1 MRTGR
6 ALALLIAT
14 SMLICII
21 PFSNAGSAPTNG
33 GTYDVSTDETWNMG
47 SELNAIVTVEAGATL
62 TIATDYTLPAG
73 ASITVEQGGTLRV
86 EEGSLTGADFAQA
99 VRMTPNVPTSLL
111 AHSSVASGAFS
122 LRIVAP
128 SGNDMSGWS
137 VSWDDIPAQDMTG
150 DEHVINFS
158 SPKADFRLDFALN
171 PGSFTDLVIDRIEID
186 EEGSVTATPAY
197 LADPFNCR
205 IAAEYGTS
213 FPLTI
218 AGSAHFENSAIT
230 GADVMITGAVTTT
243 NADFMASGPLNVRGE
258 GSSLMMTGG
267 TVKMSSEDHDVNAD
281 GLASLGLGNAFGV
294 QGTGGLI
301 DLWERN
307 IEEQEIHIPIG
318 STCTGGYCVEYAI
331 HNIGPSEG
339 TIYRFNVDG
348 VALVPARTVEIG
360 TCDGSN
366 CTVWSEGADI
376 EITNFRTAWNLGTGM
391 DSWSEGT
398 LVRLPWDVSTF
409 EILPHLG
416 HPVISVD
423 SVNIPDDTGKIGNSI
438 PVEITVTNSGV
449 DAAAIYIRC
458 NIAGFDDDGVWMTT
472 DSYADMTP
480 VYSAMLLDAGE
491 TETLNANWTYGSEG
505 DAGLD
510 CYVEIPTQFMDS
522 EPFISKESANSTSDG
537 IEATVSWNTVD
548 EESGSMLIMLAA
560 LGLTVIIGLAVAIR
574 FATVDT
580 RTDDREVH
588 HEGDEEDERVDRFA
602 EMMDEEDES

>member
-6 ALALLIAT
+6 ALALLLAT
-14 SMLICII
+14 SMLICMI
-21 PFSNAGSAPTNG
+21 PLSNAGSAPTNG
-33 GTYDVSTDETWNMG
+33 GIYDVSTDETWNMG

-62 TIATDYTLPAG
+62 TISADYTVPAG
-73 ASITVEQGGTLRV
+73 ASITVEEGGTLRV
-86 EEGSLTGADFAQA
+86 EDGSLTGADFAQA

-111 AHSSVASGAFS
+111 AQSSVASGAFS

-137 VSWDDIPAQDMTG
+137 VSWDDIPAQDMSG

-158 SPKADFRLDFALN
+158 TPKADFRLDFALN
-171 PGSFTDLVIDRIEID
+171 PGSFTDLVIDHLEID
-186 EEGSVTATPAY
+186 DGGSITSTPAY
-197 LADPFNCR
+197 LAEPFNCR
-205 IAAEYGTS
+205 IAAEYGS
-213 FPLTI
+213 AFPLNV

-230 GADVMITGAVTTT
+230 GAHVMITGAVTTT
-243 NADFMASGPLNVRGE
+243 NADFMASGPLYVRGE

-267 TVKMSSEDHDVNAD
+267 TVKMSSEDHDVDAD

-294 QGTGGLI
+294 EGTGGLI

-331 HNIGPSEG
+331 HNIGPGEG
-339 TIYRFNVDG
+339 TIERFNVEG

-391 DSWSEGT
+391 DSWSGGT

-409 EILPHLG
+409 EILPYLS

-423 SVNIPDDTGKIGNSI
+423 SVNIPDETGKIGSSI
-438 PVEITVTNSGV
+438 PVEITVTNSGD

-458 NIAGFDDDGVWMTT
+458 NIAGT

-491 TETLNANWTYGSEG
+491 TETLNANWSYGAEG

-510 CYVEIPTQFMDS
+510 CYVEIPLQFMDS
-522 EPFISKESANSTSDG
+522 SPFISKESASSTRDG
-537 IEATVSWNTVD
+537 SNATVSWSTAE
-548 EESGSMLIMLAA
+548 EESGSMLIMLVA
-560 LGLTVIIGLAVAIR
+560 LGLSVIIGLAVAIR
-574 FATVDT
+574 FAMVESEP
-580 RTDDREVH
+580 DDREVH
-588 HEGDEEDERVDRFA
+588 HGDEEEDERVDRFA
-602 EMMDEEDES
+602 EMMDEEDEDDS

>member
-6 ALALLIAT
+6 ALALLLAT
-14 SMLICII
+14 SMLICMI
-21 PFSNAGSAPTNG
+21 PMSNAGSAPTNG
-33 GTYDVSTDETWNMG
+33 GIYNVSTDETWNMG
-47 SELNAIVTVEAGATL
+47 SELDAIVTVEAGATL

-99 VRMTPNVPTSLL
+99 VRMIPNEPTSLL

-128 SGNDMSGWS
+128 SGNNMSGWS

-171 PGSFTDLVIDRIEID
+171 PGSFTDLVIDHLEID
-186 EEGSVTATPAY
+186 DGGSVTSTPAY
-197 LADPFNCR
+197 LADPFNCF
-205 IAAEYGTS
+205 IAAEQGSS

-218 AGSAHFENSAIT
+218 DGSAHFENSAIT

-267 TVKMSSEDHDVNAD
+267 TVKMSAADHDVNGD

-294 QGTGGLI
+294 EGTGGLI

-307 IEEQEIHIPIG
+307 IEQQEIHIPIG

-331 HNIGPSEG
+331 HNIGPGEG
-339 TIYRFNVDG
+339 TIERFNVEG

-360 TCDGSN
+360 TCDGAN
-366 CTVWSEGADI
+366 CTVWSEGATI
-376 EITNFRTAWNLGTGM
+376 EVTNFRTAWNLDSNM
-391 DSWSEGT
+391 NSWSRAT
-398 LVRLPWDVSTF
+398 FVPLPWDVSTF
-409 EILPHLG
+409 EILPHLD

-423 SVNIPDDTGKIGNSI
+423 SVNIPDETGSAGSSI
-438 PVEITVTNSGV
+438 PVEVTVTNSGTEG
-449 DAAAIYIRC
+449 AAIFMRC
-458 NIAGFDDDGVWMTT
+458 NIAGT

-491 TETLNANWTYGSEG
+491 TETLDANWTYHTEG
-505 DAGLD
+505 EVGLD
-510 CYVEIPTQFMDS
+510 CYVEEPFQFMDAT
-522 EPFISKESANSTSDG
+522 PFISKGAANSTRGGSE
-537 IEATVSWNTVD
+537 IVTVAWESTN
-548 EESGSMLIMLAA
+548 EESGSIIIMLVA
-560 LGLTVIIGLAVAIR
+560 LGLSVIIGLGVAIR
-574 FATVDT
+574 FAAVDT
-580 RTDDREVH
+580 QSDGREIQ
-588 HEGDEEDERVDRFA
+588 HEADEEDGRVDRFA
-602 EMMDEEDES
+602 EMLDEDGES

>member
-6 ALALLIAT
+6 ALALLLAT
-14 SMLICII
+14 SMLICMI
-21 PFSNAGSAPTNG
+21 PMSNAGSAPTNG
-33 GTYDVSTDETWNMG
+33 GIYNVSTDETWNMG
-47 SELNAIVTVEAGATL
+47 SELDAIVTVEAGATL

-99 VRMTPNVPTSLL
+99 VRMIPNEPTSLL

-128 SGNDMSGWS
+128 SGNNMSGWS

-150 DEHVINFS
+150 NEHVINFS

-171 PGSFTDLVIDRIEID
+171 PGSFTDLVIDHLEID
-186 EEGSVTATPAY
+186 DGGSVTSTPAY
-197 LADPFNCR
+197 LADPFNCF
-205 IAAEYGTS
+205 IAAEQGSS

-218 AGSAHFENSAIT
+218 DGSAHFENSAIT
-230 GADVMITGAVTTT
+230 GADVLITGAVTTT

-267 TVKMSSEDHDVNAD
+267 TVKMSAADHDVNGD

-294 QGTGGLI
+294 EGTGGLI

-307 IEEQEIHIPIG
+307 IEQQEIHIPIG

-331 HNIGPSEG
+331 HNIGPGEG
-339 TIYRFNVDG
+339 TIERFNVEG

-360 TCDGSN
+360 TCDGAN
-366 CTVWSEGADI
+366 CTVWSEGATI
-376 EITNFRTAWNLGTGM
+376 EVTNFRTAWNLDSNM
-391 DSWSEGT
+391 NSWSRAT
-398 LVRLPWDVSTF
+398 FVPLPWDVSTF
-409 EILPHLG
+409 EILPYLD

-423 SVNIPDDTGKIGNSI
+423 SVNIPDETGSAGSSI
-438 PVEITVTNSGV
+438 PVEVTVTNSGTEG
-449 DAAAIYIRC
+449 AAIFMRC
-458 NIAGFDDDGVWMTT
+458 NIAGT

-491 TETLNANWTYGSEG
+491 TETFDANWTYHTEG
-505 DAGLD
+505 EVGLD
-510 CYVEIPTQFMDS
+510 CYVEEPFQFMDAT
-522 EPFISKESANSTSDG
+522 PFISKGAANSTRGGSE
-537 IEATVSWNTVD
+537 IVTVSWDNAVMD
-548 EESGSMLIMLAA
+548 DDGSMLILLGA
-560 LGLTVIIGLAVAIR
+560 LGLSIIIGLAVAIR
-574 FATVDT
+574 FASAEMS
-580 RTDDREVH
+580 DDREIDH
-588 HEGDEEDERVDRFA
+588 DSPDEGRVDRFA
-602 EMMDEEDES
+602 EMMDEENEDDS

>member
-6 ALALLIAT
+6 ALALLLAT
-14 SMLICII
+14 SMLICMI

-33 GTYDVSTDETWNMG
+33 GIYDVSTDETWNMG

-62 TIATDYTLPAG
+62 TIATDYTVPAG

-86 EEGSLTGADFAQA
+86 EDGSLTGADFAQA
-99 VRMTPNVPTSLL
+99 VRMTPNVPTSLM
-111 AHSSVASGAFS
+111 AHSNVASGAFS

-128 SGNDMSGWS
+128 AGNNMSGWS

-150 DEHVINFS
+150 DVHVINFT
-158 SPKADFRLDFALN
+158 SPKDDFRLDFALN
-171 PGSFTDLVIDRIEID
+171 PGSFTDLVIDHVEID
-186 EEGSVTATPAY
+186 EGGSITSTPAY
-197 LADPFNCR
+197 LAEPFNCR
-205 IAAEYGTS
+205 IAAEHGTS

-218 AGSAHFENSAIT
+218 AGSAHFEDSTIT

-243 NADFMASGPLNVRGE
+243 NADFMASGPLYVRGE

-267 TVKMSSEDHDVNAD
+267 TVKMSSEDHDVDAD

-294 QGTGGLI
+294 EGTGGLI

-339 TIYRFNVDG
+339 TIQRFNVEG

-391 DSWSEGT
+391 DSWSEGS

-409 EILPHLG
+409 EILPYLD

-423 SVNIPDDTGKIGNSI
+423 SVNIPDETGKIGNSI
-438 PVEITVTNSGV
+438 PVEITVTNSGA

-458 NIAGFDDDGVWMTT
+458 NIAGT

-491 TETLNANWTYGSEG
+491 TEVLNANWTYGAEG

-522 EPFISKESANSTSDG
+522 SPFISKVSANSTRGGSD
-537 IEATVSWNTVD
+537 ATVSWSATD
-548 EESGSMLIMLAA
+548 DESGSMLIMLAA
-560 LGLTVIIGLAVAIR
+560 LGLSVIIGLAVAIR
-574 FATVDT
+574 FAAVDT
-580 RTDDREVH
+580 GADDREVNH
-588 HEGDEEDERVDRFA
+588 GSDDEDDEEDERVDRFA
-602 EMMDEEDES
+602 KMMDEDDED

>member
-6 ALALLIAT
+6 ALALLLAT
-14 SMLICII
+14 SMLICMI

-33 GTYDVSTDETWNMG
+33 GIYDVSTDETWNMG

-62 TIATDYTLPAG
+62 TISADYTVPAG
-73 ASITVEQGGTLRV
+73 ASITVEEGGTLRV
-86 EEGSLTGADFAQA
+86 EDGSLTGADFAQA
-99 VRMTPNVPTSLL
+99 VRMTPNVPTSLM

-137 VSWDDIPAQDMTG
+137 VSWDDIPAQDMAG

-158 SPKADFRLDFALN
+158 TPKADFRLDFTLN
-171 PGSFTDLVIDRIEID
+171 PGSFTDLVIDHLEID
-186 EEGSVTATPAY
+186 EGGSVTSTPAY
-197 LADPFNCR
+197 LAEPFNCR
-205 IAAEYGTS
+205 IAAEYGS
-213 FPLTI
+213 AFPLNI
-218 AGSAHFENSAIT
+218 AGSAHFEDSAIT
-230 GADVMITGAVTTT
+230 GAHVMITGAVTTT
-243 NADFMASGPLNVRGE
+243 NADFMASGPLYVRGE

-267 TVKMSSEDHDVNAD
+267 TVKMSSEDHDVDAD

-294 QGTGGLI
+294 EGTGGLI

-318 STCTGGYCVEYAI
+318 STCTGGYCVAYTI
-331 HNIGPSEG
+331 HNIGPNEG
-339 TIYRFNVDG
+339 TIQAFNVDG

-409 EILPHLG
+409 EILPHLS

-423 SVNIPDDTGKIGNSI
+423 SVNIPDEMGKIGRSI
-438 PVEITVTNSGV
+438 PVEITVTNSGA
-449 DAAAIYIRC
+449 DAAAVYIRC
-458 NIAGFDDDGVWMTT
+458 NIAGT

-491 TETLNANWTYGSEG
+491 TETLNANWSYGSEG

-510 CYVEIPTQFMDS
+510 CYVEIPLQFMDS
-522 EPFISKESANSTSDG
+522 SPFISKESASSTRDG
-537 IEATVSWNTVD
+537 TNATVSWSTAE

-560 LGLTVIIGLAVAIR
+560 LGLSVIIGLAVAIR
-574 FATVDT
+574 FAAVDT
-580 RTDDREVH
+580 GTDDREVH
-588 HEGDEEDERVDRFA
+588 HGDDEEDERVDRFA
-602 EMMDEEDES
+602 EMMDEEDED